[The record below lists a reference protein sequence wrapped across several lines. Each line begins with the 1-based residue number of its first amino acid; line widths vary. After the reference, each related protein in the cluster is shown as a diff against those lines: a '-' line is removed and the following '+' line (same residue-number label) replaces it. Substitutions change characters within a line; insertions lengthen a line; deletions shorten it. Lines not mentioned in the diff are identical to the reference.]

1 MYEIEDQKSDVRR
14 ILFEYEEDKKRI
26 KREGVIDCLRQ
37 KIFGDIALALTNSA
51 KPGANS
57 RCFFGR
63 RLKALLTI
71 IFKVL
76 FDRLIVWLDLKET
89 NFFMGDEKS

>member
-1 MYEIEDQKSDVRR
+1 
-14 ILFEYEEDKKRI
+14 
-26 KREGVIDCLRQ
+26 
-37 KIFGDIALALTNSA
+37 
-51 KPGANS
+51 
-57 RCFFGR
+57 
-63 RLKALLTI
+63 LTI